1 MSEPK
6 WRKSSY
12 SEASGN
18 ACVEMTE
25 AGHIVA
31 VRDSKHPE
39 LPWATVSREAWSE
52 FTDALA
58 AGSLPE

>member
-1 MSEPK
+1 MPVLK

-18 ACVEMTE
+18 ACVEI
-25 AGHIVA
+25 AGSGDLVA

-39 LPWATVSREAWSE
+39 LPSTTMGREAWAH
-52 FTDALA
+52 FTDAL
-58 AGSLPE
+58 GKGLLS